1 MGLHTLST
9 ILIEFNLTFVTPMKF
24 NKQQHD

>member
-9 ILIEFNLTFVTPMKF
+9 ILIELNLTFITPMKF

>member
-1 MGLHTLST
+1 MELHTLST
-9 ILIEFNLTFVTPMKF
+9 NFIEFNLTFITSVEF

>member
-1 MGLHTLST
+1 MELATLST
-9 ILIEFNLTFVTPMKF
+9 IFIEFNLTFTTPMKF